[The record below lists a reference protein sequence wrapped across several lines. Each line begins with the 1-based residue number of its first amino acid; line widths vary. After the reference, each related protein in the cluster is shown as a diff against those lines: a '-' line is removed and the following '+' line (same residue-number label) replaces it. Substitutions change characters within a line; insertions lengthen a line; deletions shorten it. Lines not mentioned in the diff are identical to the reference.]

1 MGERKTNNNAL
12 DLQTQRSHRARFLFR
27 FVIFSFPSLLQGM
40 ALNLERDN
48 VGVVLFGE
56 DKHVAEGNVVKR
68 TGAIV
73 DVPVGEEL
81 LGRAVNALGE
91 PIDGLVRGFL
101 LLVAILSAERFPQNI
116 SMVEEVRR

>member
-1 MGERKTNNNAL
+1 
-12 DLQTQRSHRARFLFR
+12 
-27 FVIFSFPSLLQGM
+27 M

-56 DKHVAEGNVVKR
+56 DRYVAEGNVVKR
-68 TGAIV
+68 TRSIV

-91 PIDGLVRGFL
+91 PIDGLVSL
-101 LLVAILSAERFPQNI
+101 
-116 SMVEEVRR
+116 